1 MTSPNLPFTW
11 ESGALNF
18 PLPAREPKKPAFM
31 LRKLM
36 AQYVFDLVHLEGN
49 KFSFVEVQ
57 TLLDGETIGGHRLA
71 DHNQVIAQHKSL
83 LFLLETLKHPLEQQ
97 LTWQELACALH
108 ARLAR
113 EEALVWG
120 KFRSGQVR
128 ISGTHYLPPAAEN
141 LADLYAAGSAQIAL
155 VPHPFERALAY
166 FFWGALMQFFYD
178 GNKRCARAMMNHML
192 LSHGYFYLS
201 VPALKREAFDQMM
214 VDFYD
219 SKDASAG
226 MAFMLACYQTWD

>member
-57 TLLDGETIGGHRLA
+57 TLLDGETIGGHRLT
-71 DHNQVIAQHKSL
+71 DHNQVIAQHKCL
-83 LFLLETLKHPLEQQ
+83 VFLLETLKNSAGKKLHRKK
-97 LTWQELACALH
+97 LACDLH

-113 EEALVWG
+113 EEALEWG

-128 ISGTHYLPPAAEN
+128 ISGTNYLPPAVEN
-141 LADLYAAGSAQIAL
+141 LADLFKEGSAQISRIS
-155 VPHPFERALAY
+155 HPFERALAY

-226 MAFMLACYQTWD
+226 MVFMLACYQNWD